1 MAKSISQQN
10 EWVREHLAKLW
21 DENQADYFTNPAR
34 IIQKKE
40 EIDKNA
46 HLKVRVNHINSQSKP
61 NRTGLFAYNIWDNIR
76 DDTQNRLK
84 PFDLEKELKVI
95 EIFHILIK

>member
-1 MAKSISQQN
+1 MAKSVAQQN
-10 EWVREHLAKLW
+10 EWVRQQLAKLW
-21 DENQADYFTNPAR
+21 DENQADYFTNPSR
-34 IIQKKE
+34 IIQKRE
-40 EIDKNA
+40 EIDKNEY
-46 HLKVRVNHINSQSKP
+46 LKVRANHINNRSKP

-95 EIFHILIK
+95 YFFSN